1 MYRKLA
7 KVMNASSKLSAVL
20 WCYLLTSNA
29 LAADVSTAAELESAM
44 KAGGDVVLQ
53 ADIQLSTPVFAEAQP
68 VLLDL
73 NGHSIVGDAGAY
85 LFASSGLAVS
95 DGTAT
100 SRAAGFNG
108 KLVNVNVFVEG
119 CAASFRKVVCSD
131 SMIVLNEGGAT
142 GCAVLEVADCV
153 LAASRNPSCIEAY
166 GNTKTTVDNE
176 KTGELNACV
185 LTSEK
190 DSCYYAQ
197 GDNNRLTVHSGEFR
211 AAAPISVDG
220 LPKSSLVVIN
230 SGDFGT
236 TSGGKFGPYALID
249 AAGEINVVAYGGTY
263 SELLK
268 NPDWLVNSYLV
279 PGPGGKYIVRA
290 NGILMDTYAEAG
302 RFEDPEEAQM
312 SLSEGKSS
320 SKFSG
325 IVYNDKEVIDGV
337 EVKKIEGTVSIVAS
351 KPKTSKSK
359 KGTVTTAKTSVSVK
373 IGKKS
378 VSLKLNA
385 LGTVNPET
393 GEYELTELAAGDKKG
408 NKVVL
413 TCVQGRYT
421 GTFTVGPKVLAK
433 DQLEE
438 RVYKLDAV
446 RLMPKKSDLLKRLE
460 GAYVSLVPVKEMN
473 GYCVLSIKI
482 ASSGTAKISAVTPTG
497 TKLTSSC
504 SLYDAGTYGEK
515 TDDLVAIPVFAFKN
529 ADTSVAGM
537 AWLDAE
543 GNLFSQ
549 PSAGWPM
556 VFACAEAPHDVVSAS
571 DIFGGPIQ
579 TVPEGNYYF
588 DFELDEDD
596 WGHPVYVDKKRGD
609 CPVVR
614 EVLPKGLELSQTYTA
629 AETVLG
635 YKIVKLFKMAE
646 KATTPKKVKGVRVY
660 NGPTDSKLSIKN
672 DPKTGVL
679 TGSYMVWYES
689 ADRLYSKSD
698 TVKLCGL
705 IVSAKSYND
714 YLMSLGIEDR
724 FVDCPMGVLNG
735 VAKDLPNGKKAVK
748 AIPARIVKFE
758 E

>member
-1 MYRKLA
+1 MYSKLE
-7 KVMNASSKLSAVL
+7 KVVSASAKLSAVL
-20 WCYLLTSNA
+20 WFSLLASSA
-29 LAADVSTAAELESAM
+29 SAADVSTAEELETAM
-44 KAGGDVVLQ
+44 KVGGDVVLQ

-73 NGHSIVGDAGAY
+73 NGHSIIGDAGAY

-108 KLVNVNVFVEG
+108 KLVDVNVFVEG

-166 GNTKTTVDNE
+166 GNTETTVDNE

-197 GDNNRLTVHSGEFR
+197 GDNNKLTVHSGEFR

-220 LPKSSLVVIN
+220 LPESSLVVIN

-236 TSGGKFGPYALID
+236 TPGGKFGPYALID
-249 AAGEINVVAYGGTY
+249 AAGEIKVVAYGGTY
-263 SELLK
+263 SEQLR
-268 NPDWLVNSYLV
+268 NPDWLVDSYLV
-279 PGPGGKYIVRA
+279 QDVKTGKWIVRA
-290 NGILMDTYAEAG
+290 NGILKNTYAEAE
-302 RFEDPEEAQM
+302 RFEDPEEAQI
-312 SLSEGKSS
+312 SLSEGKS

-325 IVYNDKEVIDGV
+325 IVYRDKEVIDGV

-351 KPKTSKSK
+351 KPKTSK
-359 KGTVTTAKTSVSVK
+359 KGTTAKTSVSVK

-378 VSLKLNA
+378 ISLKLNA

-421 GTFTVGPKVLAK
+421 GTFTAGPKVLAK

-438 RVYKLDAV
+438 QVYQLDAV
-446 RLMPKKSDLLKRLE
+446 RLMPKKSDLLKHLE

-473 GYCVLSIKI
+473 GYCVLSIKV
-482 ASSGTAKISAVTPTG
+482 AASGTAKISAVTPTG

-504 SLYDAGTYGEK
+504 SLYDAGTCGEE
-515 TDDLVAIPVFAFKN
+515 TDDQVAIPVFAFKKT
-529 ADTSVAGM
+529 DSSIAGM

-556 VFACAEAPHDVVSAS
+556 VFTCAEAPHDVVSAS

-579 TVPEGNYYF
+579 PVPEGNYYF
-588 DFELDEDD
+588 DFEMDEDD
-596 WGHPVYVDKKRGD
+596 WSHPVYVDKKRGD
-609 CPVVR
+609 CPIVR
-614 EVLPKGLELSQTYTA
+614 EALPKGLELRQTYTTT
-629 AETVLG
+629 ETSTG

-646 KATTPKKVKGVRVY
+646 KGTTPKKDKGVRVY

-679 TGSYMVWYES
+679 TGNYTVWYES
-689 ADRLYSKSD
+689 ADRSYSKNG

-705 IVSAKSYND
+705 MVSAKSYND